1 MSDQP
6 KSANSPANSQGGN
19 TQAPKEEQSENT
31 LLEAAKTV
39 GLSVVLALGIRTYIA
54 EARYIPSESM
64 LPTLEVNDRL
74 IVEKLGYRFSEPKRG
89 DVVVFD
95 PTDELAERDF
105 KDAMIK
111 RVIGLPGE
119 RVQIRDGRVFVN
131 GQPLREGYIGDKRH
145 LTQTMTAVDEDGSM
159 PLTFDTGEQR
169 TEVNVC
175 GLDEQPYLQGP
186 VVVPE
191 NSYLVLGDNRN
202 RSYDSRCWG
211 VVPEERIIGQ
221 AVWRFWPPSRLGGL
235 D

>member
-6 KSANSPANSQGGN
+6 KSVN
-19 TQAPKEEQSENT
+19 TPTDSDVKSEKERSENT
-31 LLEAAKTV
+31 AVEAVKTI

-74 IVEKLGYRFSEPKRG
+74 IVEKLGYRFGPPKRG
-89 DVVVFD
+89 DVVVFE
-95 PTDELAERDF
+95 PTDELQDRDF

-119 RVQIRDGRVFVN
+119 RVQLRDGRVLIN
-131 GQPLREGYIGDKRH
+131 GQPLTEAYIGDERH
-145 LTQTMTAVDEDGSM
+145 LTPSMVADKKARNMM
-159 PLTFDTGEQR
+159 PLTFESGEQR

-175 GLDEQPYLQGP
+175 GLHEDPYLKGP
-186 VVVPE
+186 IVVPE
-191 NSYLVLGDNRN
+191 KSYLVLGDNRN

-221 AVWRFWPPSRLGGL
+221 AVWRFWPLDRLGGL

>member
-6 KSANSPANSQGGN
+6 KSVNTPADSD
-19 TQAPKEEQSENT
+19 AKPEKERSENT
-31 LLEAAKTV
+31 LVEAIKTV

-74 IVEKLGYRFSEPKRG
+74 IVEKLGYRFSSPKRG
-89 DVVVFD
+89 DVVVFE
-95 PTDELAERDF
+95 PTDELRDRDF

-119 RVQIRDGRVFVN
+119 RVQLRDGRIFIN
-131 GQPLREGYIGDKRH
+131 GRPLTEAYIGDERH
-145 LTQTMTAVDEDGSM
+145 LTQSM
-159 PLTFDTGEQR
+159 VAGKKAGRNILPLTFDSGEQR

-175 GLDEQPYLQGP
+175 GLDEKPFLTGP
-186 VVVPE
+186 IVVPE

-211 VVPEERIIGQ
+211 VVPGDRIIGQ
-221 AVWRFWPPSRLGGL
+221 AVWRFWPLNRLGGL